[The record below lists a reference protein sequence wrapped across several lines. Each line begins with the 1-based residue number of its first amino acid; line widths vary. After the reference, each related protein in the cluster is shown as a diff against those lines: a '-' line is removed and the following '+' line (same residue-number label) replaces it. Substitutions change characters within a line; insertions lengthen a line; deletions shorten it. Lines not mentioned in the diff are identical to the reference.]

1 MVRRN
6 ANGEGSIYKRK
17 DGRWEGAAYLGTIS
31 GNVKRLRVYGKT
43 RKEAHE
49 KLTTALAQA
58 QQGISLPDRTWKLSE
73 YLDYW
78 LDRAVNAK
86 LRPNTHRRYEG
97 VVRLH
102 LKPALGKKSLQQL
115 SVRMV
120 EDFYKN
126 LLTEGASRNTVYQA
140 RKVLGAVL
148 THAMREEL
156 LLRNVARLAEMPR
169 YKPNEGQYW
178 TAQEVVS
185 FLRVAQSDP
194 LYEVFVLVV
203 LYGLRRGEVLGIR
216 WRDVD
221 FEKGVLRIRQQIQR
235 IGASLQEVELK
246 TNSSERDQPLLT
258 TAREALMR
266 QRDKQA
272 AARSAAGNEWVGPGT
287 NDELVFTTRTG
298 SPIEPRNLYR
308 SFHRILEK
316 DGIRRIKLHELRHTN
331 GTTQKDLDVP
341 ERDIQAVLGHSNVST
356 TRIYQHVSLSNKRD
370 ALEKVENHLFTR
382 QSTVY
387 QRRSRQTL
395 PSTKKKL
402 HLNGEV
408 LSGGASQTRTGDT
421 RLFRPTQDTVRD
433 RVTSINQAMRVHGR
447 TWKLGC
453 IAVNIAVKPSDLELA
468 A

>member
-1 MVRRN
+1 MARRS

-126 LLTEGASRNTVYQA
+126 LLAEGASRNTVYQA

-156 LLRNVARLAEMPR
+156 ILHNVARLAEMPK

-185 FLRVAQSDP
+185 FLRAAQSDP
-194 LYEVFVLVV
+194 LYEAFVLVV

-221 FEKGVLRIRQQIQR
+221 FEEGVLRIRQQVQR

-246 TNSSERDQPLLT
+246 TNSSERDQPLLA
-258 TAREALMR
+258 TAREVLMR

-272 AARSAAGNEWVGPGT
+272 VARSAAGKEWVGPGT

-316 DGIRRIKLHELRHTN
+316 NGIRRIKLHELRHTN

-341 ERDIQAVLGHSNVST
+341 ERDIQAVLGHSNAST
-356 TRIYQHVSLSNKRD
+356 TRIYQHVSLGNKRD
-370 ALEKVENHLFTR
+370 ALEKVENHLFAR
-382 QSTVY
+382 QVTVD
-387 QRRSRQTL
+387 QPRSRQTL

-421 RLFRPTQDTVRD
+421 RLFRPNQHTVSD
-433 RVTSINQAMRVHGR
+433 RITSINQTMRVHSQA
-447 TWKLGC
+447 WKLGC
-453 IAVNIAVKPSDLELA
+453 IAVSAAVKDSGLERA

>member
-1 MVRRN
+1 MARRS

-58 QQGISLPDRTWKLSE
+58 QQGISLPDRNWKLAE

-120 EDFYKN
+120 EDFYKD
-126 LLTEGASRNTVYQA
+126 LLAEGASRNTVYQA

-156 LLRNVARLAEMPR
+156 LLRNVARLAETPK
-169 YKPNEGQYW
+169 YKPSEGQYW
-178 TAQEVVS
+178 TAQEVAS
-185 FLRVAQSDP
+185 FLSAAQSDP
-194 LYEVFVLVV
+194 LYDVFVLIV

-221 FEKGVLRIRQQIQR
+221 FDKDVLRIRQQIQR
-235 IGASLQEVELK
+235 IGTSLQEVELK
-246 TNSSERDQPLLT
+246 TDSSERDQPLLT

-266 QRDKQA
+266 QRDKKA
-272 AARSAAGNEWVGPGT
+272 AARSAAGNEWVGSGT

-382 QSTVY
+382 ESTVY

-421 RLFRPTQDTVRD
+421 RLFRPTGDTVRD
-433 RVTSINQAMRVHGR
+433 RVTSVNRAIRIHGR
-447 TWKLGC
+447 AWKLGC
-453 IAVNIAVKPSDLELA
+453 IAVSVAVKHSDLEFA